1 MQEMKKAAPVP
12 PIDHDEAHE
21 LARTAYR
28 RLADLVKTFDA
39 DDWSAPTDCEGWTV
53 RDMVGHLVGAMRSA
67 SRTRE
72 MGSQLVEIR
81 RRVRRLGGNQTDHMT
96 AVQIRRTADLAP
108 AELVAECAAL
118 VESAARGR
126 HRTPRMVRN
135 LVRIP
140 VDLSTDGGESQ
151 METWKLG
158 YLNDVI
164 LTRDTWLHRIDLCRA
179 LGIAPELTAQHDGR
193 IVADVA
199 AEWAR
204 RHGRPY
210 DLTLT
215 GPAGGRFASTS
226 VEGAEVIVIDAVD
239 FCRILSGRSS
249 GAGLLTQAVP
259 F

>member
-1 MQEMKKAAPVP
+1 MQEMKGAALVP
-12 PIDHDEAHE
+12 PIDHDEAFE
-21 LARTAYR
+21 VSRTAYR
-28 RLADLVKTFDA
+28 RLADLVATFEA
-39 DDWSAPTDCEGWTV
+39 KDWSAPTECAGWTV

-67 SRTRE
+67 SSTRE

-108 AELVAECAAL
+108 TELVAECAAL
-118 VESAARGR
+118 VEPAARGR
-126 HRTPRMVRN
+126 HRTPRLVRN

-140 VDLSTDGGESQ
+140 VDLSTDGGEPQ
-151 METWKLG
+151 MEIWKLG

-164 LTRDTWLHRIDLCRA
+164 LTRDIWLHRIDLCRA
-179 LGIAPELTAQHDGR
+179 LGVAPQLTAEHDGR

-215 GPAGGRFASTS
+215 GPAGGRFASATG
-226 VEGAEVIVIDAVD
+226 EGAEVIEIDAVD
-239 FCRILSGRSS
+239 FCRTLSGRSP
-249 GAGLLTQAVP
+249 GAGLLAQAVP